1 VEWNIGESAGML
13 AAHAIKTDTPPRGI
27 RNDTRRL
34 EKFQALLR
42 SQAIELEWPRV
53 TPR

>member
-1 VEWNIGESAGML
+1 ML
-13 AAHAIKTDTPPRGI
+13 AAHAIKTDTPP
-27 RNDTRRL
+27 L